1 MAFDYFDPT
10 AQFGGAWGQPIDG
23 AINISVIDGM
33 TGEGLPGARVVVQNI
48 GRDGRWVSETNA
60 QGQVTISS
68 AELELPV
75 SATASLAE
83 YTTTTFERLTVENA
97 TIIMLPLVPP
107 MGEGEMEPIEPV
119 TLRGRVL
126 GLNQVEKPN
135 QEGYVLVAFVERT
148 HSSPENRL
156 GASPPL
162 PNGLL
167 VEDGPFEVV
176 VEPGE
181 FAVVVTAGYV
191 PAVMKAGYESGQVP
205 FWTFRDA
212 LFPVRMGVETLCHRG
227 AGRYR

>member
-1 MAFDYFDPT
+1 M
-10 AQFGGAWGQPIDG
+10 
-23 AINISVIDGM
+23 
-33 TGEGLPGARVVVQNI
+33 VVQNI

-126 GLNQVEKPN
+126 GLNQVENPTKRDT
-135 QEGYVLVAFVERT
+135 YSSLVERT
-148 HSSPENRL
+148 HSSPETVSVHRHHCPMDYSLKMVPSKLLLNR
-156 GASPPL
+156 
-162 PNGLL
+162 
-167 VEDGPFEVV
+167 VV
-176 VEPGE
+176 CSGRHCRLRPRS
-181 FAVVVTAGYV
+181 A
-191 PAVMKAGYESGQVP
+191 KAGGVRSGA
-205 FWTFRDA
+205 F
-212 LFPVRMGVETLCHRG
+212 
-227 AGRYR
+227 